1 MKLGVVIPTLNC
13 AHLME
18 AHVHS
23 MLPWLGRVDE
33 IIVVDSNS
41 KDETLEIL
49 TSRISHANL
58 RIHQRPRGLY
68 QAWNYGIEQIQ
79 SKYTYISTVGDSITA
94 AGIDQLLKVADMHGA
109 DVVLSSPE
117 FINEDGSR
125 SLAPPSFPIENLL
138 KKRGTR
144 EPRLLQSMECFELIV
159 SNFPNAILGSSASN
173 LYRTEALKK
182 SPFPTSYGTSGDGA
196 WGMAH
201 GLKHR
206 IAVTPGRFSIFRV
219 HEKSYSKAEYA
230 VDDLPNQLADL
241 FEQGCREWISVN
253 GGLVSKEEPIIIEG
267 VLEQL
272 RKSFLVQK
280 ELEAIRRQSWP
291 WIFNPRAWKARA
303 RRAKIR
309 QRIKTLTGSLMAG
322 SIAAIQTEH

>member
-1 MKLGVVIPTLNC
+1 
-13 AHLME
+13 ME

-41 KDETLEIL
+41 TDGTLEIL

-94 AGIDQLLKVADMHGA
+94 AGIDQLLKVAEMHGA

-173 LYRTEALKK
+173 LYKTEGIKN

-201 GLKHR
+201 GLNHR
-206 IAVTPGRFSIFRV
+206 IAVTPECFSRFRV
-219 HEKSYSKAEYA
+219 HEKSYSKSEYA
-230 VDDLPNQLADL
+230 VDDLPNQLADI
-241 FEQGCREWISVN
+241 FEQGCREWISSN
-253 GGLVSKEEPIIIEG
+253 EEMVSKEEQLIMES
-267 VLEQL
+267 VLDEL
-272 RKSFLVQK
+272 RKSLLVQR
-280 ELEAIRRQSWP
+280 ELEEIRRQSWP
-291 WIFNPRAWKARA
+291 WIFNPRAWSARA
-303 RRAKIR
+303 RRSKIR
-309 QRIKTLTGSLMAG
+309 QRIKMLTNSLIVRSADVTK
-322 SIAAIQTEH
+322 TEH